1 MTPTVTVIIGTFN
14 RAGLLREA
22 IKSVLGQTYEH
33 WELLVVDNGST
44 DDTKATVR
52 SFDDA
57 RIRYIRNPKPTGS
70 CAAPR
75 NLGTGLASGD
85 YIAFLDDDDVW
96 YPDKLQVCV
105 KELQA
110 HPEAILVCHALKMV
124 NGSSASIRR
133 FGPWS
138 QDMYER
144 LLYEGN
150 LLGPGGMVI
159 KKEALVR
166 AGGFNIQEE
175 YLGCDDY
182 ELWIR
187 LARNRVLFHFIDDVL
202 AEFRVTGSNGCL
214 ADPYHSVRLA
224 AMVKTHIMLFEG
236 QSVLSPRGK
245 GRIALLS
252 LLVLRRLL
260 GSGNWRDAAPFIR
273 ELVRCGRPGL
283 RRIGAEL
290 GSQLKSR
297 VLGCFLA

>member
-1 MTPTVTVIIGTFN
+1 MTPLVTVIIGTFN
-14 RAGLLREA
+14 RAGVLGEA
-22 IKSVLGQTYEH
+22 ILSVLQQTYEN

-44 DDTKATVR
+44 DHTATTVTGFR
-52 SFDDA
+52 DP
-57 RIRYIRNPKPTGS
+57 RIRYVCNPKPTGS

-75 NLGTGLASGD
+75 NLGTAMANGG

-105 KELQA
+105 KELDA
-110 HPEAILVCHALKMV
+110 HPEAILVCHALNMV
-124 NGSSASIRR
+124 NGSAVSIRR

-138 QDMYER
+138 ADIYER

-159 KKEALVR
+159 KKDALVR
-166 AGGFNIQEE
+166 AGGFNVQDE

-187 LARNRVLFHFIDDVL
+187 LARDRSVFHFIDDVL

-224 AMVKTHIMLFEG
+224 AMIKRHIMLFEG
-236 QSVLSPRGK
+236 QSSLSPRGK
-245 GRIALLS
+245 GRVALLS
-252 LLVLRRLL
+252 MLAVRRLL
-260 GSGNWRDAAPFIR
+260 RSGKWGDATPFIGQ
-273 ELVRCGRPGL
+273 LARCGVSGL
-283 RRIGAEL
+283 RRIGREL
-290 GSQLKSR
+290 GSQLKRDLLRPS
-297 VLGCFLA
+297 